1 MAVLDARKAGKFAA
15 TPALQ
20 APQRIAARW
29 INESHLEKADLDEHS
44 IGSESHANKSTL
56 SDHPYGRGDG
66 MSGEAFGFD
75 EDSDEVVPEEWPTFY
90 TPVPVW
96 VLLCGCSAQAYRMYA
111 FLAEHINNRTP
122 GKRIAFPSQK
132 AVAKAMVLKD
142 YRDVAKYRQE
152 LAALGAIRFEEF
164 RYAGGMRRRYRY
176 WVRFNPPEGYA
187 GLLSLADFYEA
198 NPDVKAKK
206 SKPIKD
212 EAQEVSAGQSGGG
225 KNPTSGGGEKPT
237 AQGGKSPTAQQLDQ
251 AQPDPVQEEDG
262 DAPSG
267 RSPVDG
273 RSPSTSGSSAPAHE
287 GGSAASGKT
296 SLSPTPNDDTRGPA
310 RGPKGGSN
318 KAAHTRAQLDVVRQV
333 RAFYPPEIRDDLP
346 NLPAI
351 SEAILSTMAKE
362 GRTVEQMG
370 QRILSR
376 WVGHNYAAKFAAG
389 ELVNVVGAAIGM
401 VRPLVPGD
409 RYACSDVRCEDGV
422 LDGEPCRLCAVRIAD
437 WEAARSRERAQGRPV
452 GANSGPVAA
461 GSPDGALPPQR
472 GVVQAAPE
480 RVGCPGRA
488 GTCGAGLGFGQTFCW
503 TCSEAAAEQHDLENA
518 GAPAP
523 F

>member
-1 MAVLDARKAGKFAA
+1 
-15 TPALQ
+15 
-20 APQRIAARW
+20 
-29 INESHLEKADLDEHS
+29 
-44 IGSESHANKSTL
+44 
-56 SDHPYGRGDG
+56 

-75 EDSDEVVPEEWPTFY
+75 EDTDEVVPEEWPTFY

-142 YRDVAKYRQE
+142 YRDVAKYREE

-176 WVRFNPPEGYA
+176 WVRFNPPEGYT

-212 EAQEVSAGQSGGG
+212 EAQEISAGQPGGG
-225 KNPTSGGGEKPT
+225 KNPTSGGGKKPT

-273 RSPSTSGSSAPAHE
+273 RSPSTSGSSACARE
-287 GGSAASGKT
+287 GGFAASGKT
-296 SLSPTPNDDTRGPA
+296 SPSPTPNDDTRRPA
-310 RGPKGGSN
+310 QGQKSGSK
-318 KAAHTRAQLDVVRQV
+318 KAAHTREQLDVVRRV

-346 NLPAI
+346 ELPVI
-351 SEAILSTMAKE
+351 SEAILLTMAKE
-362 GRTVEQMG
+362 GRSVEQMG

-376 WVGHNYAAKFAAG
+376 WLSHNYAAKFAAG
-389 ELVNVVGAAIGM
+389 ELENVVGAAIGM

-409 RYACSDVRCEDGV
+409 RYACPDIRCEDGRV
-422 LDGEPCRLCAVRIAD
+422 DDEPCRLCVVRIAD
-437 WEAARSRERAQGRPV
+437 WEAARTRERAAKGHQAAPGAPNGAQGSGSSVRPV
-452 GANSGPVAA
+452 M
-461 GSPDGALPPQR
+461 PPQR
-472 GVVQAAPE
+472 AAQPAAPLL
-480 RVGCPGRA
+480 RDCANDQCPASIPVTGNPLC
-488 GTCGAGLGFGQTFCW
+488 GTCQDEQAEAEWAAQVTLGIAEEAESEIDEDALETARLRAEIAAQYGTPEQKAAY
-503 TCSEAAAEQHDLENA
+503 CS
-518 GAPAP
+518 PAP